1 MEKRGSVVMNNLSGA
16 VEDDTSNWVSPG
28 FSLHLRPT
36 QRRCKPNRKKG
47 TGRIIGR
54 VRFT

>member
-1 MEKRGSVVMNNLSGA
+1 MEKRGSVVVNNLSGA
-16 VEDDTSNWVSPG
+16 VEDDASDWVSPG
-28 FSLHLRPT
+28 FSLHLWPT

-54 VRFT
+54 VWFT